1 MPNQA
6 ETVCFA
12 SSSPARLFRSLW
24 GAIATAACVLLTA
37 LCAVPAVMLAR
48 FGQLRALTTLTTVWA
63 RSLINICGIR
73 VEIEG
78 LERIRDLG
86 PYVLVCNHQSFFDIF
101 AIAAYMPG
109 SIRFV
114 GKKEL
119 MKIPLV
125 GYALKHGGHVI
136 IDRQG
141 GGKEIRRAVEIVR
154 KGFSLCVF
162 AEGHRYSDNR
172 VHEFEDG
179 AAWLAALTKLPA
191 VPMAVSGS
199 GAFFPRLAR
208 VVVPGGK
215 MRMTI
220 GTPIPSA
227 NLKSSDRGELTRR
240 LEEAVRR
247 LFVEEV

>member
-1 MPNQA
+1 
-6 ETVCFA
+6 
-12 SSSPARLFRSLW
+12 
-24 GAIATAACVLLTA
+24 
-37 LCAVPAVMLAR
+37 
-48 FGQLRALTTLTTVWA
+48 
-63 RSLINICGIR
+63 
-73 VEIEG
+73 
-78 LERIRDLG
+78 
-86 PYVLVCNHQSFFDIF
+86 
-101 AIAAYMPG
+101 MPG

-119 MKIPLV
+119 MKIPLI

-199 GAFFPRLAR
+199 GAIFPRLAK

-220 GTPIPSA
+220 GAPIPTA
-227 NLKSSDRGELTRR
+227 NLKSSDRGELTRK
-240 LEEAVRR
+240 LEEAVRA

>member
-1 MPNQA
+1 MGNQA
-6 ETVCFA
+6 ETVSFA
-12 SSSPARLFRSLW
+12 STSPARLIRSAW
-24 GAIATAACVLLTA
+24 GAIATAACVLLTGLLA
-37 LCAVPAVMLAR
+37 FPAVVLAR
-48 FGQLRALTTLTTVWA
+48 FGQLRSLTDLTTVWA
-63 RSLINICGIR
+63 LALINVCGIR

-78 LERIRDLG
+78 LERVRDLG
-86 PYVLVCNHQSFFDIF
+86 PYILVCNHQSFFDIF

-109 SIRFV
+109 QMRFV

-154 KGFSLCVF
+154 QGFSLCVF

-199 GAFFPRLAR
+199 GAFFPRRAK
-208 VVVPGGK
+208 VVVPGGR

-220 GTPIPSA
+220 GAPIPTA

-240 LEEAVRR
+240 LEEAVRAM
-247 LFVEEV
+247 FVEEV

>member
-1 MPNQA
+1 MANQV
-6 ETVCFA
+6 ETVSFA
-12 SSSPARLFRSLW
+12 STSPARLFRSLW
-24 GAIATAACVLLTA
+24 GATATAACLLLTA
-37 LCAVPAVMLAR
+37 LCAVPAVILAR
-48 FGQLRALTTLTTVWA
+48 FGRLRALTTLTTVWA
-63 RSLINICGIR
+63 RSLIHICGIR

-109 SIRFV
+109 PIRFV

-125 GYALKHGGHVI
+125 GYALKRGGHVI

-154 KGFSLCVF
+154 MGFSLCVF
-162 AEGHRYSDNR
+162 AEGHRHNDNR
-172 VHEFEDG
+172 VHEFEGG

-199 GAFFPRLAR
+199 GVFFPRLAK

-215 MRMTI
+215 MRLTI
-220 GTPIPSA
+220 GAPIPTA
-227 NLKSSDRGELTRR
+227 NLKSSDRGELTRK
-240 LEEAVRR
+240 LEEAVGA